1 MLTERQLSAAAPV
14 SPPPPRP
21 FLRRHVWWIVAL
33 ALVVV
38 SAVLVRVINTRPG
51 YDPYGWLIWGYQ
63 TIHLNLDLGGAPS
76 WKPLTLLFT
85 TPFSLAGHLAL
96 WLWMTAAAA
105 ISFAGSIFAGRIA
118 YRIVLGTENGRAG
131 DRAPRETAPAP
142 RRARNAAIAAAI
154 FAGAGMYGIQDTI
167 VAGIGVA
174 RNSYLHYIFSYQ
186 SDPMIVTMVL
196 AAIDFH
202 MIRRRSWVIAML
214 TLAGLGRPEVWPFLF
229 LYSIWCWRE
238 FPEMRKVVAISWFLT
253 AFLWFGIPTIT
264 NGRPLVA
271 GDLANLS
278 PRALRQNKIIG
289 TIDRFK
295 TLNLWPVWVFT
306 LGAILWALHRLRQ
319 GGFRLHPGR
328 LVPWLR
334 GREHGPIAEGGP
346 EDPRELTA
354 HLLILALTAGIVIW
368 LIVEVAFAL
377 HGWPA
382 VPRYVFEPAVVAI
395 LLGAIGFGWLLREI
409 PIRLA
414 LPRWAGIPVAVIL
427 SLALVPGALS
437 RIRHEHKDLFH
448 EHARTTQI
456 NHLAGF
462 ISRLGG
468 KQAVLAC
475 GRPVVN
481 VEYVSI
487 MGWLTGLN
495 DGKVGHRPNF
505 ELHQRYPI
513 VFFTPLPNGWA
524 AYPWHTRTSQA
535 AGCRHMKAL
544 YIFTRGHPGGELV
557 VNRTPPKPTPLRPHG
572 HAKG

>member
-1 MLTERQLSAAAPV
+1 MSRTLTERQPSPAAPV
-14 SPPPPRP
+14 TTAPRQW
-21 FLRRHVWWIVAL
+21 FLRRRVWWIVGI

-38 SAVLVRVINTRPG
+38 SAVLVRVIDTRPG

-85 TPFSLAGHLAL
+85 TPFALAGHLAL

-118 YRIVLGTENGRAG
+118 YRIVRGDGTG
-131 DRAPRETAPAP
+131 PAP

-167 VAGIGVA
+167 VAGTGVA
-174 RNSYLHYIFSYQ
+174 RNGYLHYVFSYQ

-202 MIRRRSWVIAML
+202 LAGRRRWVIAML
-214 TLAGLGRPEVWPFLF
+214 LLASLGRPETWPFLF
-229 LYSIWCWRE
+229 LYSVWCVRE
-238 FPEMRKVVAISWFLT
+238 FPELRLLVFGAWIALV
-253 AFLWFGIPTIT
+253 FLWFGIPTIT

-306 LGAILWALHRLRQ
+306 LGAILWAVYRLRQ
-319 GGFRLHPGR
+319 TRFRLH
-328 LVPWLR
+328 LVQLLPWLR

-346 EDPRELTA
+346 EDRRERTA
-354 HLLILALTAGIVIW
+354 HLLIIALTAGIVIW

-382 VPRYVFEPAVVAI
+382 VPRYVLEPAVVAI
-395 LLGAIGFGWLLREI
+395 LLGAIAFGWLLREI
-409 PIRLA
+409 PLRLS
-414 LPRWAGIPVAVIL
+414 LPRWAGTPVAVIL
-427 SLALVPGALS
+427 SLALVPGAVS
-437 RIRHEHKDLFH
+437 RIRNEHKDLFH

-456 NHLAGF
+456 NHLSGF

-468 KQAVLAC
+468 KQAVLSC

-487 MGWLTGLN
+487 IGWLTGLN

-513 VFFTPLPNGWA
+513 VFFTPLRNGWA
-524 AYPWHTRTSQA
+524 SYPWHTRASQV
-535 AGCRHMKAL
+535 AGCRHLKAL
-544 YIFTRGHPGGELV
+544 YVFTRSHPGGELV
-557 VNRTPPKPTPLRPHG
+557 PNHTPPKPTPLRPH
-572 HAKG
+572 KPVKP